1 MQQQRTGQ
9 PERVLSGLADLVN
22 GGFAERVRLDAAA
35 RMLVLLR
42 RAFDLAR
49 RGELPAPRAEGM
61 AELEALLR
69 GWCAE
74 TLTAAEYVEGMQP
87 EQLRVLTQRAPAWAA
102 ALLRHT
108 VRGA

>member
-1 MQQQRTGQ
+1 VQTGR
-9 PERVLSGLADLVN
+9 PDRVLNGLADLVN

-42 RAFDLAR
+42 RAFDLSR
-49 RGELPAPRAEGM
+49 RGELPSPRAEGM
-61 AELEALLR
+61 AELESLLR
-69 GWCAE
+69 GWSPD
-74 TLTAAEYVEGMQP
+74 TLTAAEYVEDMRP